1 MRVVR
6 RIRFQDGSFMWP
18 AGWCRLLVGSSAGAT
33 SMDLVPLHEP
43 LLGMLRLFIEWGLG
57 SKSKVSQEKK
67 VEMHSI

>member
-1 MRVVR
+1 
-6 RIRFQDGSFMWP
+6 
-18 AGWCRLLVGSSAGAT
+18 
-33 SMDLVPLHEP
+33 MDLVPLHEP